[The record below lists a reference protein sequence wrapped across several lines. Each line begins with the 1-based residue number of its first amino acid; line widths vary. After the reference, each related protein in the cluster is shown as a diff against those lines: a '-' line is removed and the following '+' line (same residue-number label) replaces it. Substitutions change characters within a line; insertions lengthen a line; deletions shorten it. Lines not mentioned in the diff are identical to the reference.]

1 MQNLPYSSSSLSTV
15 EFIFGGSLLR
25 TINEGDT
32 IWFVAKDV
40 CESLGLDD
48 TSKAVSRLDEDEKGT
63 KKVRTLGG
71 EQSLLCV
78 NESGLYALIL
88 RSNKPQAKP
97 FRKWV
102 TNMQNLPYFSIAT
115 VEFNFGTNPLRT
127 FKNEKGEIWFCLKD
141 ACDILEIG
149 NPSDVVKRLD
159 PKGVD
164 SIEGQNGRS
173 NQPANFINEPNLY
186 RVIFRSDK
194 PQAKAFQDW
203 VFEEVLPTIRKTGSY
218 GNSTLPAFILDTRLS
233 APQKII
239 LLILA
244 HQADAE
250 GKCQISFSKLARISS
265 VDSSWVIKS
274 IYHLV
279 ANGFLSVSKTQ
290 NRNGSAG
297 VNIYTVP
304 EQCRVHGAA
313 YQLSEAQYNQLQ
325 ATKHLINALADLNL
339 HHKQ

>member
-1 MQNLPYSSSSLSTV
+1 MQNLPYSNTAPV
-15 EFIFGGSLLR
+15 EFNFGGNLLR

-40 CESLGLDD
+40 CDALDIAD
-48 TSKAVSRLDEDEKGT
+48 TSQAVSRLDDDEKLM
-63 KKVRTLGG
+63 RTLHVSGQNR
-71 EQSLLCV
+71 EVLCV

-97 FRKWV
+97 FRRWV
-102 TNMQNLPYFSIAT
+102 T
-115 VEFNFGTNPLRT
+115 G
-127 FKNEKGEIWFCLKD
+127 
-141 ACDILEIG
+141 
-149 NPSDVVKRLD
+149 
-159 PKGVD
+159 
-164 SIEGQNGRS
+164 
-173 NQPANFINEPNLY
+173 
-186 RVIFRSDK
+186 
-194 PQAKAFQDW
+194 
-203 VFEEVLPTIRKTGSY
+203 EVLPTIRKTGSY

-265 VDSSWVIKS
+265 VDSSWVIK
-274 IYHLV
+274 IINQLDV
-279 ANGFLSVSKTQ
+279 NGFLSVSKTQ

-304 EQCRVHGAA
+304 EQCRVHGQNSA

>member
-1 MQNLPYSSSSLSTV
+1 MQNLPYSNTAPV
-15 EFIFGGSLLR
+15 EFNFSGHLLR
-25 TINEGDT
+25 TFNEGET
-32 IWFVAKDV
+32 LWFVAKDV
-40 CESLGLDD
+40 CDALDIANVSD
-48 TSKAVSRLDEDEKGT
+48 AVSRLDDDEKL
-63 KKVRTLGG
+63 V
-71 EQSLLCV
+71 SLLTISGQNREVLCV
-78 NESGLYALIL
+78 DESGLYALIL

-102 TNMQNLPYFSIAT
+102 T
-115 VEFNFGTNPLRT
+115 R
-127 FKNEKGEIWFCLKD
+127 
-141 ACDILEIG
+141 
-149 NPSDVVKRLD
+149 
-159 PKGVD
+159 
-164 SIEGQNGRS
+164 
-173 NQPANFINEPNLY
+173 
-186 RVIFRSDK
+186 
-194 PQAKAFQDW
+194 
-203 VFEEVLPTIRKTGSY
+203 EVLPTIRKTGSY

-290 NRNGSAG
+290 NRNGGAG

>member
-1 MQNLPYSSSSLSTV
+1 MQNLPYSNTAPV
-15 EFIFGGSLLR
+15 EFNFSGHLLR
-25 TINEGDT
+25 TFNEGDA

-40 CESLGLDD
+40 CDALGIANVSQACANLDD
-48 TSKAVSRLDEDEKGT
+48 DEKLVYVLHISGQNREGNT
-63 KKVRTLGG
+63 ICKTDSIPRGNPN
-71 EQSLLCV
+71 LLCV

-102 TNMQNLPYFSIAT
+102 T
-115 VEFNFGTNPLRT
+115 G
-127 FKNEKGEIWFCLKD
+127 
-141 ACDILEIG
+141 
-149 NPSDVVKRLD
+149 
-159 PKGVD
+159 
-164 SIEGQNGRS
+164 
-173 NQPANFINEPNLY
+173 
-186 RVIFRSDK
+186 
-194 PQAKAFQDW
+194 
-203 VFEEVLPTIRKTGSY
+203 EVLPTIRKTGSY

-244 HQADAE
+244 HQADAQ

-304 EQCRVHGAA
+304 EQCRVHGQNST

>member
-1 MQNLPYSSSSLSTV
+1 MQNLPYSNTV
-15 EFIFGGSLLR
+15 EFNFGTHSLR
-25 TINEGDT
+25 TINEGET
-32 IWFVAKDV
+32 LWFVAKDV
-40 CESLGLDD
+40 CDALDIAD
-48 TSKAVSRLDEDEKGT
+48 TSQAVSRLDDDEKLM
-63 KKVRTLGG
+63 RTLHVSGQNR
-71 EQSLLCV
+71 EVLCV

-88 RSNKPQAKP
+88 RSNKPEAKP

-102 TNMQNLPYFSIAT
+102 T
-115 VEFNFGTNPLRT
+115 R
-127 FKNEKGEIWFCLKD
+127 
-141 ACDILEIG
+141 
-149 NPSDVVKRLD
+149 
-159 PKGVD
+159 
-164 SIEGQNGRS
+164 
-173 NQPANFINEPNLY
+173 
-186 RVIFRSDK
+186 
-194 PQAKAFQDW
+194 
-203 VFEEVLPTIRKTGSY
+203 EVLPAIRKTGSY

-304 EQCRVHGAA
+304 EQCRVHGQNST
-313 YQLSEAQYNQLQ
+313 YQLSVSIHTSLERLVKCE
-325 ATKHLINALADLNL
+325 KHCL
-339 HHKQ
+339 

>member
-1 MQNLPYSSSSLSTV
+1 MQNLPYS
-15 EFIFGGSLLR
+15 
-25 TINEGDT
+25 N
-32 IWFVAKDV
+32 
-40 CESLGLDD
+40 
-48 TSKAVSRLDEDEKGT
+48 
-63 KKVRTLGG
+63 
-71 EQSLLCV
+71 
-78 NESGLYALIL
+78 
-88 RSNKPQAKP
+88 
-97 FRKWV
+97 
-102 TNMQNLPYFSIAT
+102 T

-173 NQPANFINEPNLY
+173 KVCDLDSIEVTSKARKSQMMTFVNEPNLY

-304 EQCRVHGAA
+304 EQCRVHGLNSA

>member
-1 MQNLPYSSSSLSTV
+1 MQNLPYSNTAPV
-15 EFIFGGSLLR
+15 EFNFSGHLLR
-25 TINEGDT
+25 TFNEGENL
-32 IWFVAKDV
+32 WFVAKDV
-40 CESLGLDD
+40 CDALDIANVSD
-48 TSKAVSRLDEDEKGT
+48 AVSRLDDDEKGIV
-63 KKVRTLGG
+63 KSDTLGDNTIAFTDSIPRG
-71 EQSLLCV
+71 NPNLLCV
-78 NESGLYALIL
+78 DESGLYALIL

-102 TNMQNLPYFSIAT
+102 T
-115 VEFNFGTNPLRT
+115 R
-127 FKNEKGEIWFCLKD
+127 
-141 ACDILEIG
+141 
-149 NPSDVVKRLD
+149 
-159 PKGVD
+159 
-164 SIEGQNGRS
+164 
-173 NQPANFINEPNLY
+173 
-186 RVIFRSDK
+186 
-194 PQAKAFQDW
+194 
-203 VFEEVLPTIRKTGSY
+203 EVLPTIRKTGSY

-244 HQADAE
+244 HQADVE

-313 YQLSEAQYNQLQ
+313 YQLSEAQYNQFQ
-325 ATKHLINALADLNL
+325 ATKHLISALAGLNL
-339 HHKQ
+339 HHNQ

>member
-1 MQNLPYSSSSLSTV
+1 MQTHQNFPYSN
-15 EFIFGGSLLR
+15 I
-25 TINEGDT
+25 
-32 IWFVAKDV
+32 
-40 CESLGLDD
+40 
-48 TSKAVSRLDEDEKGT
+48 
-63 KKVRTLGG
+63 
-71 EQSLLCV
+71 
-78 NESGLYALIL
+78 
-88 RSNKPQAKP
+88 
-97 FRKWV
+97 
-102 TNMQNLPYFSIAT
+102 

-141 ACDILEIG
+141 ACDILEIE
-149 NPSDVVKRLD
+149 NHRHVLTRLD
-159 PKGVD
+159 QKGVVLND
-164 SIEGQNGRS
+164 SLSSGGIQKT
-173 NQPANFINEPNLY
+173 NFINEPNLY

-218 GNSTLPAFILDTRLS
+218 GNATLPAFILDTRLS

-304 EQCRVHGAA
+304 EQYRVHGRNST
-313 YQLSEAQYNQLQ
+313 YQLTEAQYNQLH
-325 ATKHLINALADLNL
+325 ATKHLVNVLASLSLHSDPENNLALKAESVSEVLSL
-339 HHKQ
+339 LQTQLSFTH